1 MISRELGLK
10 KKKKRKKKERKVKDT
25 KASYNQHLLE
35 LEKMSSG

>member
-10 KKKKRKKKERKVKDT
+10 KKKWKKKGRKVKDT
-25 KASYNQHLLE
+25 KAIYNQHFLE